1 MRRSNLMS
9 LGVLV
14 LIISLYTL
22 SVRYIDS
29 EKISTAVTTVT
40 AIIGAYA
47 IWYEWRKDSKIKQA
61 EFMMGLNES
70 FINNPKLV
78 EIEHKLENYRKHGIQ
93 ELGEEDRQSVIDYL
107 VYHEGLA
114 ALYFR
119 GVLNLDVIDDLFS
132 YRFFLAM
139 NNPWVQREEL
149 LPDMEYYRGCIM
161 LYKIWHEY
169 KVDRKKPI
177 LLENH
182 SLHTLFEINLRK
194 KRVEKVECAYYMNDV
209 SLV

>member
-14 LIISLYTL
+14 LIISVYTL
-22 SVRYIDS
+22 SVQYIDS
-29 EKISTAVTTVT
+29 ERISTAVTTVT

-61 EFMMGLNES
+61 EFMMGLNDS
-70 FINNPKLV
+70 FINNHKLV
-78 EIEHKLENYRKHGIQ
+78 EIEHKLENYRKYAVQ
-93 ELGEEDRQSVIDYL
+93 ELGEEDRQSVVDYL

-132 YRFFLAM
+132 YRFFLVM

-149 LPDMEYYRGCIM
+149 IPDMEYYRGAIM
-161 LYKIWHEY
+161 LYTVWHKY

-177 LLENH
+177 LLEKH
-182 SLHTLFEINLRK
+182 SLHNLFEVNLRRK
-194 KRVEKVECAYYMNDV
+194 QVEKVECAYYMEEV
-209 SLV
+209 SIV